1 MKQSLQLKL
10 SQTMTMTPQLQQAI
24 RLLQLSTLELQHEI
38 QQALE
43 SNLMLEVDSDSNNTH
58 ERENGQAASTLDA
71 SLSSSINSTDKQH
84 EATRD
89 TASTEHGDLDGDTF
103 LTRNTDPEPDHGDGW
118 GSSGPARSFSDD
130 SDFERDGAMPT
141 SLKAHLAEQL
151 ALRALSERDR
161 LIAELV
167 IDAVNDDGY
176 LDTPPE
182 DLRLA
187 LPADLGV
194 DIDEIEAVRHLIQ
207 HLDPLGAASL
217 DLRDALL
224 VQLKALP
231 PDTRYR
237 DVAIDVIERHI
248 ALLGSSQWG
257 LIERKLGLDSGDLK
271 QAMALIRTCHPRPG
285 ATISTA
291 RTEYITPDVHVR
303 KHNGRWLVELNSEVA
318 PRIRVNNYYA
328 SLIRR
333 ADNSAENTTLRQ
345 HLQEARWLIK
355 SLRSRNET
363 LLKVANCIIEHQH
376 DYFEHGEEAMK
387 PLILKHVA
395 DEVGMHESTI
405 SRVTTQKYMST
416 PRGIREFKYF
426 FSSHVGTAA
435 GEECSATA
443 IRARIRRL
451 VADEDATRPFSDNH
465 LTKILNQEGINI
477 ARRTVAKYRESMQ
490 IGSSTE
496 RRRMP

>member
-1 MKQSLQLKL
+1 MKQSLQLRL

-24 RLLQLSTLELQHEI
+24 RLLQLSTLELQNEV

-43 SNLMLEVDSDSNNTH
+43 SNLMLEVDPGPDNTG
-58 ERENGQAASTLDA
+58 EQADNQIVSTLDP
-71 SLSSSINSTDKQH
+71 SLPSTISNTDNQH
-84 EATRD
+84 EATQDD
-89 TASTEHGDLDGDTF
+89 TTAGHSDLDSDTF
-103 LTRNTDPEPDHGDGW
+103 LTRNTDSGPEHGDDW
-118 GSSGPARSFSDD
+118 GSSGTARGFSDD
-130 SDFERDGAMPT
+130 TDFERDGAMPT
-141 SLKAHLAEQL
+141 SLKAHLTEQL

-187 LPADLGV
+187 LPADLDV

-207 HLDPLGAASL
+207 HLDPLGVASI

-224 VQLKALP
+224 VQLRALP

-237 DVAIDVIERHI
+237 DLAIDVIERHI
-248 ALLGSSQWG
+248 ALLGSRQWS
-257 LIERKLGLDSGDLK
+257 LIERKLGLDPDNLK
-271 QAMALIRTCHPRPG
+271 EAMALIRTCHPRPG
-285 ATISTA
+285 AAISTA

-303 KHNGRWLVELNSEVA
+303 KRNGRWLVELNSEVA

-363 LLKVANCIIEHQH
+363 LLKVANCIIEHQQ